1 MRCNKAPTAVPG
13 AVGAQSSVAIII
25 IIIAFLV
32 LKFHRGSRGR
42 ALDIID

>member
-13 AVGAQSSVAIII
+13 AVGTQSSVAIII